1 MNILLNSVLALVFLI
16 LLGVLYERDERIE
29 QLERQA
35 ALCSPKLPGE
45 RASAQMTRDGRIEC
59 AIMYKNK
66 LVTRME
72 M

>member
-1 MNILLNSVLALVFLI
+1 MSIFLNSVLALVFLI

-45 RASAQMTRDGRIEC
+45 RASAQMMGDGRIEC
-59 AIMYKNK
+59 AITYKNR